1 MANNPFEIRLSL
13 TNAIADSLFD
23 IAFDESLSDK
33 ELAQQLA
40 DYKDVAAMILD
51 DLGCE
56 VIELKDGKMICS
68 FSPQN

>member
-56 VIELKDGKMICS
+56 VLELKDGKMICS

>member
-33 ELAQQLA
+33 ELVQQLA

-56 VIELKDGKMICS
+56 IIELKDGKMICS

>member
-56 VIELKDGKMICS
+56 IIELKDGKMICS

>member
-1 MANNPFEIRLSL
+1 MVNNPFEIRLSL

-56 VIELKDGKMICS
+56 VLELKDGKMICS

>member
-1 MANNPFEIRLSL
+1 MAKNPFEIRLSL

-23 IAFDESLSDK
+23 IAFDPSLSDK
-33 ELAQQLA
+33 ELAQQLD
-40 DYKDVAAMILD
+40 DYNDVAAMILD